1 MLNLLYFIVDLTNFN
16 VIMSETGNSK
26 FSKESF
32 NFRHRLEYFIF
43 SRLKQWRKTASEK
56 SLGRAALILDT
67 LLYYLLRICRK
78 IVKINLDFAFPKLSS
93 MERKKIARENYRWFA
108 RFCMDVLNM
117 DAWKGHTLSL
127 IHI

>member
-1 MLNLLYFIVDLTNFN
+1 MLNLLYFTFDLTNFN
-16 VIMSETGNSK
+16 VKMTETENSK

-32 NFRHRLEYFIF
+32 NIRHRLEYFIF
-43 SRLKQWRKTASEK
+43 SKLKQWRKTASEK

-93 MERKKIARENYRWFA
+93 MSVKK
-108 RFCMDVLNM
+108 
-117 DAWKGHTLSL
+117 
-127 IHI
+127 